1 MTSKKSSLF
10 DLKRSN
16 GRLTGFGHL
25 ALGCTYI
32 NLASPWFIVSTKVE
46 NEHVGLFDQQFLSWD
61 AENLSKLL
69 DVLEDKKEERR
80 VYVVSAIAHNPSN
93 GMKIDRLREV
103 WRATDANHPLIATLI
118 YILDDGN
125 QFIRQIDGTKPGE
138 SLGESRLLVR
148 V

>member
-1 MTSKKSSLF
+1 MKPKTSSPF

-16 GRLTGFGHL
+16 GRLTGL
-25 ALGCTYI
+25 AYLVLGCSHI

-46 NEHVGLFDQQFLSWD
+46 NEHVGVFDQQFLSWD

-80 VYVVSAIAHNPSN
+80 VYVVSAHNPSN

-103 WRATDANHPLIATLI
+103 WRASDANHPSIATLI

-125 QFIRQIDGTKPGE
+125 QFIRQIDCTKPGE